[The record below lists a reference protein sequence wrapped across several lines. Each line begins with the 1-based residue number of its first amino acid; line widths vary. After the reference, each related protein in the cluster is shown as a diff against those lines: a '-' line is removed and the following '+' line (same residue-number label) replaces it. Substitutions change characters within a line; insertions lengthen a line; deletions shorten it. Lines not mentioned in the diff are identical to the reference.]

1 MRRKYQGQRLGLRPV
16 WALLRHNRLWPRRRM
31 HIWCHHDRWGPGVG
45 SRCSTGPE
53 YLSSTIPL
61 LSMPSLRCYRRCG
74 KGSSQAWGKPT
85 MSTSPVWATTTPRFR
100 LPPMWEVAPLPNGA
114 RAVTHLQREPR
125 LQGRPLVLITAGDQ
139 HQRHQVSNALER
151 PEWPDGPRFIT
162 RPKRS
167 RNRAAA
173 DEAVHEVLANM
184 TPKEA
189 VEHFTMHEVTIAPVN
204 TIAIAADEP
213 AVTNYGRELFR
224 TRRVNHAAFD
234 AA

>member
-1 MRRKYQGQRLGLRPV
+1 MQHRPRVSLINHTTALHAVIEVLSALWEREFSGLGQTHDVYLTGLGYNYTEIPI
-16 WALLRHNRLWPRRRM
+16 AAY
-31 HIWCHHDRWGPGVG
+31 VG
-45 SRCSTGPE
+45 SGTAAKRSESGDAP
-53 YLSSTIPL
+53 SS
-61 LSMPSLRCYRRCG
+61 
-74 KGSSQAWGKPT
+74 GSHAYK
-85 MSTSPVWATTTPRFR
+85 
-100 LPPMWEVAPLPNGA
+100 
-114 RAVTHLQREPR
+114 
-125 LQGRPLVLITAGDQ
+125 GRPLVLITAGDQ

-151 PEWPDGPRFIT
+151 PEWPDGPRFTT

-204 TIAIAADEP
+204 TIAISADEP